1 MRDLVQ
7 DDIGFGIAVERRAVP
22 VEARP
27 GSRRMDLH
35 AAGARQRQRLA
46 AMRFGGLALGPLG
59 RGRADAGEGGARR
72 RIGKPRRETVE
83 RGIEKLGR
91 YRRQDHQSPEVMG
104 LRRNIGVAD
113 RAWTRSDAPLLCAET
128 RMIGETAVQFGVF
141 DHLDDSG
148 LPLARHF
155 ENRLR
160 LIEAYDRAGFY
171 AYHLA
176 EHHNTP
182 LGYAP
187 SPSVFLAAVAQR
199 TKQLKFG
206 PMVYLLPLYHPLRLI
221 DEVCMLDQMSEGRF
235 LYGVG
240 RGISP
245 IEVGFYGVDFATG
258 AEQFREAFEV
268 TRIGL
273 TEDELTFHGKYL
285 RFRPRADRHEADAEA
300 LSRAVVRHLAAGQHP
315 VGGRARRPYRDLARQ
330 RGGARDHRSVQGRN
344 GGSAAVPRP
353 ICRRWASTGTSSSPR
368 PRRRRARWRGA
379 ATVPGGGTWS
389 GCGRPTACRFR

>member
-1 MRDLVQ
+1 
-7 DDIGFGIAVERRAVP
+7 
-22 VEARP
+22 
-27 GSRRMDLH
+27 
-35 AAGARQRQRLA
+35 
-46 AMRFGGLALGPLG
+46 
-59 RGRADAGEGGARR
+59 
-72 RIGKPRRETVE
+72 
-83 RGIEKLGR
+83 
-91 YRRQDHQSPEVMG
+91 
-104 LRRNIGVAD
+104 
-113 RAWTRSDAPLLCAET
+113 
-128 RMIGETAVQFGVF
+128 VQFGVF

-148 LPLARHF
+148 QPLARHF

-199 TKQLKFG
+199 TKRLKFG

-221 DEVCMLDQMSEGRF
+221 DEVCMLDQMSGGRF

-268 TRIGL
+268 IRIGL
-273 TEDELTFHGKYL
+273 TENELTYHGKFYDFDHVPIVMKPVQLPYPELWYGTSRPDSIPWAAERGAHIVTL
-285 RFRPRADRHEADAEA
+285 RDTAQARAIINLYKAEWQRHGRPEAALPMMGINRHIVVAETEAAARDAARRAYRPWRRHMELLWTKYDVPFPLKAALPDEWDALEAQGHAIAGTPAQVRDYVATQVEAAGATYFVCDFAFGTMGHDEALRSAELFAGEVMPEFADA
-300 LSRAVVRHLAAGQHP
+300 
-315 VGGRARRPYRDLARQ
+315 
-330 RGGARDHRSVQGRN
+330 
-344 GGSAAVPRP
+344 
-353 ICRRWASTGTSSSPR
+353 
-368 PRRRRARWRGA
+368 
-379 ATVPGGGTWS
+379 
-389 GCGRPTACRFR
+389 